1 MMLLPKAHDDN
12 IRTGKNHNKIVVMM
26 LFTQVTSLIFIVI
39 SIINN
44 EKISSDNIHT
54 KTVHKRI

>member
-1 MMLLPKAHDDN
+1 MMLLPKAHDN